1 MMGGVIGV
9 LFIYPLDVSIEV
21 DAKDPSERFL

>member
-21 DAKDPSERFL
+21 DTKDPSERF